1 MNKIA
6 FIGAGN
12 MASALA
18 AGIIRKN
25 ITAANNIIL
34 FDKKY
39 KRCVRC

>member
-18 AGIIRKN
+18 AGIIEGNVVDAKD
-25 ITAANNIIL
+25 IIL
-34 FDKKY
+34 FD
-39 KRCVRC
+39 